1 MSKMRRIVGALL
13 LTAVIV
19 ADTVFL
25 GDLPGSQETSQAGVI
40 PIPKLVEGHK
50 TYHENGTF
58 KGCETGGSGCWMV
71 YSANLVFTVSSEG
84 VHIQ

>member
-1 MSKMRRIVGALL
+1 MLKTRRIIAALL

-25 GDLPGSQETSQAGVI
+25 GGLPNSQETSQAMLVKI
-40 PIPKLVEGHK
+40 PRFVKGHK

-58 KGCETGGSGCWMV
+58 KGCETGGSGCWML

-84 VHIQ
+84 VHLQ